1 MQTTPQTIPAHLPR
15 LAARYDLS
23 SEDLGDLAERCAAR
37 VQRLADLWAH
47 ADTPPSQ
54 VMRTLRR
61 TAKRHGI
68 YMPHKEGA
76 AECINRMCDS
86 AWWRRALRKRFR
98 AVELHAIQTG
108 AVHRRASPY
117 VSAKA
122 LRRHEL
128 NASRLAAQMDGLE
141 AINQTTGEAVPM
153 TELIEA
159 SLANPANR
167 RAALMARIKG
177 IEASALAKGHVGLF
191 LTITCPSRMHAR
203 HAKSG
208 AANEAYDG
216 TYPGKA
222 HAYLGHVWGRATRRA
237 AHLGLIGYGLRV
249 VEPHHD
255 ACPHWH
261 LLVFTPAD
269 QADAYAANLRAYA
282 LADSPDEAG
291 AQERRFTVER
301 IDPAKGS
308 AVGYVAKYVSKSIDG
323 EGVEGDTESD
333 SDGRS
338 AARRQVAWAR
348 TWGIRQFQFFGVP
361 PITPTRE
368 LYRVSA
374 KGLPG
379 KALPELHQACKA
391 NDYAAW
397 LAAVEAHGLRLGV
410 DYTERDSTRYRG
422 EVTKA
427 ISGLTVEGGDLAQPL
442 SLTTRCDTW
451 RIEPRSKVQ
460 PPPSEPA
467 GAAGVFSP
475 WTRFNN
481 SAPIDAKGLFPRNAR
496 RAKSE
501 EGEER
506 NETAVRG
513 SVLHRAPLPGAGRG
527 DWESARPAA

>member
-1 MQTTPQTIPAHLPR
+1 MRTPPTIPAHLPR
-15 LAARYDLS
+15 LAARFDLS
-23 SEDLGDLAERCAAR
+23 SEDLGNCAERCAAR
-37 VQRLADLWAH
+37 VQRLADLWSH
-47 ADTPPSQ
+47 AGTPPGQ

-61 TAKRHGI
+61 TAKRHSV
-68 YMPHKEGA
+68 YMPQKDSA
-76 AECINRMCDS
+76 AECINRMSDP

-108 AVHRRASPY
+108 AVHRHASPY

-128 NASRLAAQMDGLE
+128 NAARLAAQMDGLE

-153 TELIEA
+153 SDLIEA

-177 IEASALAKGHVGLF
+177 IETSALAKSHVGLF
-191 LTITCPSRMHAR
+191 LTITCPSRMHPR
-203 HAKSG
+203 HSMSG
-208 AANEAYDG
+208 APNAAYDG
-216 TYPGKA
+216 TYPGRA
-222 HAYLGHVWGRATRRA
+222 HAYLSRVWSTATRRA
-237 AHLGLIGYGLRV
+237 AHLGLTAYGLRV

-269 QADAYAANLRAYA
+269 QADAYADNLRAYA
-282 LADSPDEAG
+282 LADSPNELG
-291 AQERRFTVER
+291 AQERRFTVKR

-323 EGVEGDTESD
+323 EGVDFDSESD
-333 SDGRS
+333 NDGRA
-338 AARRQVAWAR
+338 AARRQIAWAR

-374 KGLPG
+374 AGLPG
-379 KALPELHQACKA
+379 LALPELHQACKA

-397 LAAVEAHGLRLGV
+397 LATVEAHELRLGV
-410 DYTERDSTRYRG
+410 DYAERESTRYRG
-422 EVTKA
+422 ETTKA
-427 ISGLTVEGGDLAQPL
+427 ISGLTVEGGDLTQPL
-442 SLTTRCDTW
+442 SLVTRCDTW
-451 RIEPRSKVQ
+451 RIEPRAKGQ
-460 PPPSEPA
+460 AQAPSER
-467 GAAGVFSP
+467 AATGSDFSP

-481 SAPIDAKGLFPRNAR
+481 SAPIDAKGLFPSDAP
-496 RAKSE
+496 RAKTEKKGE
-501 EGEER
+501 EG
-506 NETAVRG
+506 ETAVRG